1 MKNDPH
7 VVDVAIGRAIRKR
20 RLLNG
25 VSQSGLGEQIGVTF
39 QQIQKYEKGTNRVSA
54 SMLTEIAHALHV
66 DVRSFFDA
74 VDALGNNGPFRDM
87 SANAA
92 EVHVTRETVSLNQ
105 AFAQI
110 SDPRLRR
117 KIVDFV
123 RAAAGATTEN
133 EHFQNAAKRP
143 A

>member
-1 MKNDPH
+1 MKNEPH
-7 VVDVAIGRAIRKR
+7 AVDVAIGQAIRKR

-25 VSQSGLGEQIGVTF
+25 VSQAGLGTQIGVTF

-74 VDALGNNGPFRDM
+74 VDALDSNGPLRDM
-87 SANAA
+87 GVRTA
-92 EVHVTRETVSLNQ
+92 EVPVTRETVSLNQ
-105 AFAQI
+105 AFARI

-123 RAAAGATTEN
+123 GAAAGATDEN
-133 EHFQNAAKRP
+133 EHLQNAAE
-143 A
+143 

>member
-1 MKNDPH
+1 MKNEPH
-7 VVDVAIGRAIRKR
+7 AVDVAIGQAIRKR

-25 VSQSGLGEQIGVTF
+25 VSQAGLGTQIGVTF

-74 VDALGNNGPFRDM
+74 VDALGSNGPFRDM
-87 SANAA
+87 GVRTA
-92 EVHVTRETVSLNQ
+92 EVPVTRETVSLNQ
-105 AFAQI
+105 AFARI
-110 SDPRLRR
+110 GDPRLRR

-123 RAAAGATTEN
+123 RAAAGATDEN
-133 EHFQNAAKRP
+133 EHLQNAAE
-143 A
+143 

>member
-1 MKNDPH
+1 MKNEPH
-7 VVDVAIGRAIRKR
+7 AVDVAIGQAIRKR

-39 QQIQKYEKGTNRVSA
+39 QQVQKYEKGTNRVSA

-74 VDALGNNGPFRDM
+74 VDALGSNGPFRDM
-87 SANAA
+87 SVRTA
-92 EVHVTRETVSLNQ
+92 EVPVTRETVSLNQ
-105 AFAQI
+105 AFVRI
-110 SDPRLRR
+110 SDPGLRR

-123 RAAAGATTEN
+123 RAAAGATDEN
-133 EHFQNAAKRP
+133 EHLQNAAE
-143 A
+143 

>member
-20 RLLNG
+20 RLING
-25 VSQSGLGEQIGVTF
+25 VSQSGLGAQVGVTF

-74 VDALGNNGPFRDM
+74 VDALGSDGPSRDM
-87 SANAA
+87 SVNAA

-123 RAAAGATTEN
+123 RAAAGATNEN
-133 EHFQNAAKRP
+133 EHLQNAAEQP